1 MTVPTVDAYYDPTQN
16 NINFP
21 AGILQPPFF
30 FSTGDDAVNYGAIG
44 AGIGHEITHG
54 FDDQGRQ
61 YDANGNLKEWWTAED
76 TKRFKQRALNIIKQY
91 NGYISVDTFHLN
103 GELTEGENIADNGG
117 LALTYAA
124 FKKTAQGKGYEK
136 IDGFTPDQRFFL
148 SFSQIW
154 KMKIRKERLVTL
166 TRTNPHSAPM
176 WRVNGSVSNMPSF
189 YEAFNVKAT
198 DSMYRPDSIRVK
210 IW

>member
-30 FSTGDDAVNYGAIG
+30 FSNGDDAVNYGAIG

-124 FKKTAQGKGYEK
+124 FKKTAQGKGNEK

-148 SFSQIW
+148 SFADMEGENQ
-154 KMKIRKERLVTL
+154 KRKAGH
-166 TRTNPHSAPM
+166 TNAHQSAF
-176 WRVNGSVSNMPSF
+176 GSDVAGKWF
-189 YEAFNVKAT
+189 CFKYAVILEAFNVNNRFHVPAG
-198 DSMYRPDSIRVK
+198 
-210 IW
+210 